1 MSNKILF
8 KQIIYKIWKEK
19 LLIFLISIAFSL
31 LAYFFSLS
39 LTKRYSTEIVLNN
52 PPFYLFDDYTNI
64 ITKTN
69 NDYFNQLLTLE
80 INKNLLNITNL
91 EKFIDQSTEFNS
103 FKIFLKSRNIS
114 VKEYFNKN
122 KIRIKKDTFNNF
134 IISINHTNDLEGKLF
149 LQSYIKYTKD
159 ISIAQFK
166 KILKILI
173 SNRININN
181 ETLIF
186 YENEKKNNE
195 FTDLLS
201 TDEQLNVLKK
211 INRIEKTIYSTD
223 YNTLLNNL
231 SKKLDDD
238 SFYYNVFYSINSDQ
252 GIIDKDKKSIAYS
265 LMGLIFGLF
274 LSLAFIFLRN

>member
-31 LAYFFSLS
+31 LAYFLSLS
-39 LTKRYSTEIVLNN
+39 STKRYSTEIVLNN
-52 PPFYLFDDYTNI
+52 PPFYLFDDYTIN
-64 ITKTN
+64 ITKSN
-69 NDYFNQLLTLE
+69 NDDFNQLLTSE

-114 VKEYFNKN
+114 VNEYFKKN
-122 KIRIKKDTFNNF
+122 KIGIKKDAFDKL

-173 SNRININN
+173 SNRLNVNN
-181 ETLIF
+181 EILVF
-186 YENEKKNNE
+186 YENKKENNE
-195 FTDLLS
+195 LTNLLS
-201 TDEQLNVLKK
+201 TDEQLSVMYK
-211 INRIEKTIYSTD
+211 INRIEKKIYSTY
-223 YNTLLNNL
+223 YNSQLNNL
-231 SKKLDDD
+231 SKKLDDE
-238 SFYYNVFYSINSDQ
+238 SFDYNVFYSINSDQ
-252 GIIDKDKKSIAYS
+252 EIIDKDKKLIAYS
-265 LMGLIFGLF
+265 LLGLIFGLF